1 MKLREL
7 TINNFMPYKGEQN
20 IRFPE
25 HETQNVMLLFGD
37 NMRGKTS
44 FLNSIRWGFYGTALG
59 RHLRTIPRV
68 NLVNMD
74 AATEGNW
81 STSVVLNFNH
91 GDRLYELRRQITKKE
106 YISEPRNDADFEES
120 VGLRI
125 DGEVLTADRIINEI
139 NQVIPEEIS
148 RFFLFDGELLQ
159 EYENLLIEESEQGKK
174 IKERIEQALGLP
186 ALVHGRDELKA
197 LLKTARNLQ
206 AKDAKKNN
214 ELQQYAEQQRQLE
227 IQLTSLEKDQEDL
240 KAQVTEK
247 QNEIDAIDDELK
259 NTEAVQ
265 RKKIELEGLI
275 GEKKVTEHQLVT
287 LADEQRQLLKTAW
300 KDILFNS
307 VSPILDG
314 LRVQRDGIQSAIS
327 RKATLENKI
336 KELKAALDD
345 PTCPTCRQAIPSDK
359 MSEIRDSISQLM
371 AESELSVVNVDDVAG
386 LNKKIDQL
394 SKIQSHGEGERI
406 VSLGIKQRQYDVQ
419 LIKIET
425 KLDEIEEEIRGY
437 DTDQIMRQRE
447 KRNQLSILLSRI
459 ENDLNKLKREIEE
472 NQNKQDH
479 IATLISKSAGAQGQ
493 LSSRRV
499 NVCQELE
506 QMFSEGIN
514 QLRDALREEVEQ
526 FASKA
531 FAELTTEKTY
541 NGLEINQNYGLSI
554 IDHEGRT
561 LKERSAG
568 AEQVVAL
575 SLIDGLNKT
584 ARKSGSIIMDTP
596 LGRLDPKHRSNVLKY
611 LPKMAEQVIL
621 LVHEGEIDPKRDL
634 INFAE
639 RIGARYQIERIS
651 ATESRIVKG
660 D

>member
-74 AATEGNW
+74 AAAEGNW
-81 STSVVLNFNH
+81 STSVVLKFNH
-91 GDRLYELRRQITKKE
+91 GERLYELRRQITKKE

-125 DGEVLTADRIINEI
+125 DGEVLTADKITNEI

-174 IKERIEQALGLP
+174 IKEHIEQALGVP

-206 AKDAKKNN
+206 AKDAKKNK

-227 IQLTSLEKDQEDL
+227 IQLTSLEKDQEDI
-240 KAQVTEK
+240 KAQRTEK

-265 RKKIELEGLI
+265 RKKSELERLI
-275 GEKKVTEHQLVT
+275 GEKKATDRQLVS
-287 LADEQRQLLKTAW
+287 LMDEQRQLLKTAW

-314 LRVQRDGIQSAIS
+314 LRSQRDGIQSAIS

-336 KELKAALDD
+336 KELKATLDD
-345 PTCPTCRQAIPSDK
+345 PTCPTCRQEIPSDK
-359 MSEIRDSISQLM
+359 MSKIRDSISQLM

-386 LNKKIDQL
+386 LNRKIDQL

-406 VSLGIKQRQYDVQ
+406 VKLGIKQRQYDVQ
-419 LIKIET
+419 LITIET

-506 QMFSEGIN
+506 QIFSEGIN
-514 QLRDALREEVEQ
+514 QLRDALREEVEL

-541 NGLEINQNYGLSI
+541 SGLEINHNYGLSI

-584 ARKSGSIIMDTP
+584 ARKSGPIIMDTP
-596 LGRLDPKHRSNVLKY
+596 LGRLDPKHRSNVLRY
-611 LPKMAEQVIL
+611 LPKMAEQVVL

>member
-20 IRFPE
+20 IIFPE

-74 AATEGNW
+74 AAAEGNW
-81 STSVVLNFNH
+81 STSVVIKFNH

-125 DGEVLTADRIINEI
+125 DGEVLTADKITNEI

-174 IKERIEQALGLP
+174 IKEHIEQALGVP

-214 ELQQYAEQQRQLE
+214 ELKQYAEQQRQLE
-227 IQLTSLEKDQEDL
+227 IQLTSLEKDQEDI
-240 KAQVTEK
+240 KAQRTEK
-247 QNEIDAIDDELK
+247 QNEIDVIDDELK

-265 RKKIELEGLI
+265 RKKSELERLI
-275 GEKKVTEHQLVT
+275 GEKKATDRQLVS
-287 LADEQRQLLKTAW
+287 LMDEQRQLLKTAW

-314 LRVQRDGIQSAIS
+314 LRSQRDGIQSTIS

-336 KELKAALDD
+336 KELKATLDD
-345 PTCPTCRQAIPSDK
+345 PTCPTCRQTIPSDK
-359 MSEIRDSISQLM
+359 MSKIRDSISQLM

-386 LNKKIDQL
+386 LNRKIDQL

-406 VSLGIKQRQYDVQ
+406 VKLGIKQRQCDVQ
-419 LIKIET
+419 LITIET

-506 QMFSEGIN
+506 QIFSEGIN
-514 QLRDALREEVEQ
+514 QLRDALREEVEL

-541 NGLEINQNYGLSI
+541 SGLEINHNYGLSI

-584 ARKSGSIIMDTP
+584 ARKSGPIIMDTP
-596 LGRLDPKHRSNVLKY
+596 LGRLDPKHRSNVLRY
-611 LPKMAEQVIL
+611 LPKMAEQVVL
-621 LVHEGEIDPKRDL
+621 LVHEGEKKKKKDL